1 MTRLLPL
8 FAILALLLASV
19 LVAGP
24 PAWAQNPVQVTVS
37 FAKFDY
43 SVAEGESQQITIRL
57 SADPRRTVVIPITVA
72 GFDGATSADY
82 SVPVSVTFDS
92 GETSRSITFTAIDDS
107 VNDNDE
113 FVELEFGPNL
123 PAGVTAG
130 VRSYTEV
137 SIEDNDIPEA
147 LTITFASA
155 RDHVEEG
162 RTVSVGVRLSES
174 PDREVVIPINATNQ
188 GGASSADYV
197 VPMSVTFDPDDKYTS
212 ITFEAAEDTIDDDGE
227 SVLLSFGVPLPEGVS
242 LGSEEFRTTTIF
254 IIDGGLIS
262 LGLAQV
268 GVGVTA
274 HIHDETRH
282 TFEDEDGNP
291 LLDEDG
297 DVVTRGGSVINE
309 MWQWQ
314 RSAAEQGVYSDIPA
328 AEGGTSNPYIPSA
341 GDLGMWLKAKATF
354 DLTYHYDPDYDPDDP
369 DDPDPGNNVMVTV
382 TGRTGEAI
390 TQQPVLARA
399 VVSNAGFVHREDAGF
414 SVALNRPDVDSNRAA
429 QAFTTGPD
437 PRGYLL
443 LGVRLAL
450 YEHDG
455 KPRGT
460 WAVHADDD
468 GKPAAA
474 PLSEQIPLPSI
485 DSRDDTFE
493 ELTIPGGLRLLPGA
507 KYWIVISQ
515 TTPSQ
520 EGPLYFAQW
529 NPNGGFVSEL
539 WDSDQYAVDPEQSTE
554 PTFTFILPERTD
566 PRTSEIIPGKTIH
579 YVATFPADAGSED
592 GWSLDMVALAWHWDN
607 PDSVHDDNPVL
618 ALLPWHLLGQA
629 LGFHNATVL
638 RMSIEV
644 APDVT
649 VQFGEPDY
657 DAAEGETVSVELE
670 LSADPR
676 RIVTVPITATGMEGA
691 TAADYSSPASVTF
704 HPGETSKTLS
714 FRATQDTVDDDDE
727 RVKLALG
734 AMPDTW
740 ITAGARTESAV
751 GIIDDDD
758 PFVTVTYGQSSYDV
772 AEGGTQEV
780 TVSLSADPERTVIIP
795 IETTEQG
802 GGSPADY
809 SGVPPSLTFNSGET
823 SASFTVTVTDD
834 DLDDDDERVLLEF
847 GTMPD
852 ERVSAGVHAEASLT
866 IDDDDDP
873 HVTVQY
879 GQDTQGVGEGETV
892 HVTVTLS
899 ADPER
904 TVTIPVTAAGQ
915 GGAGASDYD
924 VPSSLT
930 FNAGQVVK
938 TLAFTATTDD
948 VDDDDE
954 SVKLGF
960 GSSLPARVTAGARTH
975 TTLDI
980 GDDDDPV
987 VTVMFSQSDFTVAE
1001 GGTQQLSVSV
1011 SADPERT
1018 IIIPITVTAQGT
1030 VSDADYS
1037 GVPTSVTFNSG
1048 ETSRSISFSAT
1059 QDQIDDDGEGIR
1071 LGFGTMPDPRVSAGA
1086 RNELRASIA
1095 DDDTA
1100 DVVLSP
1106 PSLTVEEEHGA
1117 GYTVVLATQPTEA
1130 VTVTISGQAG
1140 TDLNLESGRLSNG
1153 ALTFTP
1159 VNWDNPQMV
1168 TVEAAHD
1175 DDGVSDHVTLTHAAA
1190 GGEYDNLEVELPV
1203 TVNDND
1209 PLGIVITPSELMV
1222 DESSSADYSVRLA
1235 TEPTEDLTV
1244 TITGQAGTDLTLS
1257 NETLTFT
1264 DQDWNMTQ
1272 TVTVSAA
1279 HDEDWEDDSVVLTHT
1294 GGQAEYEGLSED
1306 LPVTVDDNTGD
1317 IRLVD
1322 GARTTAD
1329 GDPCEGRLEIYYDG
1343 EWGTICDDFWSV
1355 EDANVACRQLGFAGG
1370 TVLDW
1375 GFFRNPIFP
1384 MGDDDQ
1390 KIWLD
1395 DLRCD
1400 GGESNLL
1407 ECDSNHSEVGRHNC
1421 RHKEDV
1427 LLRCLKNNGPYIV
1440 DMEFSD
1446 PPGGDDSYDAGE
1458 TVDVTLVWSEE
1469 VTVTSTPNRHPV
1481 VWLFYGEEDGG
1492 HVQAHY
1498 ASGTGTTR
1506 TVFTHTMHRSDSKV
1520 GVSSDSL
1527 TLNIPGNIVAPGN
1540 IVSVATGAPAILG
1553 HRRYQSDEAGGGTGG
1568 QAEATTI
1575 LGVPAFNDAGDDG
1588 VFGAGETVEV
1598 TFIFSRHVQVDTTGG
1613 TPSVEVLLS
1622 GIDARQAP
1630 YLRGSGAGRLVF
1642 GYTLTATDGEHGSLL
1657 VDPNTLALNGG
1668 AIRDAANNLNADIQH
1683 QGGASIFVPVVE
1695 EDTAS
1700 PQLTSAMVDGS
1711 SLTLTYDEDLDNSE
1725 FLSSGLFSVNVN
1737 GAARSVMGV
1746 AVGQSD
1752 VALLLSPAVV
1762 AGDTVTVDYTVP
1774 TGESEGKVKD
1784 QSGNAAASFS
1794 GQVVTND
1801 TEEADPPPPQ
1811 QNSPAT
1817 GSPTITGTAQV
1828 GETLSANTSDISDD
1842 DGADDADFEY
1852 QWLANDGNGDA
1863 EISGATGR
1871 TYTLVDADEGKS
1883 IKVRVSFTDDG
1894 GNAESLTSAATA
1906 VVAERPNTAAT
1917 GSPAITGTAQV
1928 GETLSADT
1936 SGISDDDG
1944 ADHADFEYQW
1954 LANDGNEDVEISG
1967 ATGRTYT
1974 PVDADEGKT
1983 IKVRVSFTDDDG
1995 NAETLT
2001 SAATAV
2007 VAAAPEQE
2015 EETPSLT
2022 ASAHD
2027 LPASH
2032 DGSAT
2037 FTFELRFSEHIPLS
2051 YVTLRDHAF
2060 TVTGGEVTKARRLE
2074 PGNSAGKN
2082 VRWEISVTP
2091 ESNDAVTIVL
2101 PPTTD
2106 CEAEGALCTGDGR
2119 MLSNRLEITVPGPDG

>member
-1 MTRLLPL
+1 MPL
-8 FAILALLLASV
+8 QMSV
-19 LVAGP
+19 L
-24 PAWAQNPVQVTVS
+24 
-37 FAKFDY
+37 
-43 SVAEGESQQITIRL
+43 
-57 SADPRRTVVIPITVA
+57 
-72 GFDGATSADY
+72 
-82 SVPVSVTFDS
+82 
-92 GETSRSITFTAIDDS
+92 
-107 VNDNDE
+107 
-113 FVELEFGPNL
+113 
-123 PAGVTAG
+123 
-130 VRSYTEV
+130 
-137 SIEDNDIPEA
+137 
-147 LTITFASA
+147 
-155 RDHVEEG
+155 
-162 RTVSVGVRLSES
+162 
-174 PDREVVIPINATNQ
+174 
-188 GGASSADYV
+188 
-197 VPMSVTFDPDDKYTS
+197 
-212 ITFEAAEDTIDDDGE
+212 
-227 SVLLSFGVPLPEGVS
+227 
-242 LGSEEFRTTTIF
+242 
-254 IIDGGLIS
+254 
-262 LGLAQV
+262 
-268 GVGVTA
+268 
-274 HIHDETRH
+274 
-282 TFEDEDGNP
+282 
-291 LLDEDG
+291 
-297 DVVTRGGSVINE
+297 
-309 MWQWQ
+309 
-314 RSAAEQGVYSDIPA
+314 
-328 AEGGTSNPYIPSA
+328 
-341 GDLGMWLKAKATF
+341 
-354 DLTYHYDPDYDPDDP
+354 
-369 DDPDPGNNVMVTV
+369 
-382 TGRTGEAI
+382 
-390 TQQPVLARA
+390 
-399 VVSNAGFVHREDAGF
+399 
-414 SVALNRPDVDSNRAA
+414 
-429 QAFTTGPD
+429 
-437 PRGYLL
+437 
-443 LGVRLAL
+443 
-450 YEHDG
+450 
-455 KPRGT
+455 
-460 WAVHADDD
+460 
-468 GKPAAA
+468 
-474 PLSEQIPLPSI
+474 
-485 DSRDDTFE
+485 
-493 ELTIPGGLRLLPGA
+493 
-507 KYWIVISQ
+507 
-515 TTPSQ
+515 
-520 EGPLYFAQW
+520 
-529 NPNGGFVSEL
+529 
-539 WDSDQYAVDPEQSTE
+539 
-554 PTFTFILPERTD
+554 
-566 PRTSEIIPGKTIH
+566 
-579 YVATFPADAGSED
+579 
-592 GWSLDMVALAWHWDN
+592 
-607 PDSVHDDNPVL
+607 
-618 ALLPWHLLGQA
+618 
-629 LGFHNATVL
+629 
-638 RMSIEV
+638 V

-649 VQFGEPDY
+649 VQFGAPDY

-691 TAADYSSPASVTF
+691 TAADYSTPASVTF

-727 RVKLALG
+727 SVKLALG
-734 AMPDTW
+734 TMPDTW
-740 ITAGARTESAV
+740 ITAGARTESTV
-751 GIIDDDD
+751 GITDDDD

-834 DLDDDDERVLLEF
+834 DVDDDDERVLLEF

-852 ERVSAGVHAEASLT
+852 ERVSAGVNAEASLT

-892 HVTVTLS
+892 NVTVTLS

-915 GGAGASDYD
+915 GGAGVSDYD

-980 GDDDDPV
+980 GDDDDPT
-987 VTVMFSQSDFTVAE
+987 VTVTFAQGDFTVAE
-1001 GGTQQLSVSV
+1001 GGTQQLSVTV

-1018 IIIPITVTAQGT
+1018 IIIPITITLQGT

-1106 PSLTVEEEHGA
+1106 PSLTVEEEHSA
-1117 GYTVVLATQPTEA
+1117 GYTVVLATQPTES

-1159 VNWDNPQMV
+1159 VNWDSPQMV

-1244 TITGQAGTDLTLS
+1244 TITGQAGTDLSL
-1257 NETLTFT
+1257 NVETLTFT

-1395 DLRCD
+1395 DLICD

-1421 RHKEDV
+1421 RHNEDV

-1446 PPGGDDSYDAGE
+1446 PPGGDGSYDAGE
-1458 TVDVTLVWSEE
+1458 TVEVTLVWSEE
-1469 VTVTSTPNRHPV
+1469 VTVTSTPNRYPV

-1527 TLNIPGNIVAPGN
+1527 TLNIPGNTVAPGN

-1553 HRRYQSDEAGGGTGG
+1553 HRRYESDEAGGGTGG

-1575 LGVPAFNDAGDDG
+1575 LGVPAFNGAGDDG

-1598 TFIFSRHVQVDTTGG
+1598 TFIFSQPVQVDTTGG

-1622 GIDARQAP
+1622 GTDARQAT
-1630 YLRGSGAGRLVF
+1630 YLRGSGSGRLVF
-1642 GYTLTATDGEHGSLL
+1642 GYTLANGDGEHGSLL
-1657 VDPNTLALNGG
+1657 VEPNTLALNGG
-1668 AIRDAANNLNADIQH
+1668 AIRDAANNLNADIRH
-1683 QGGASIFVPVVE
+1683 QGGASIFAPVVE

-1700 PQLTSAMVDGS
+1700 PQLESAMVDGS
-1711 SLTLTYDEDLDNSE
+1711 SLTLTYDEELDNSE

-1752 VALLLSPAVV
+1752 VVLLLSPAVV

-1784 QSGNAAASFS
+1784 QSGNAAESFS

-1817 GSPTITGTAQV
+1817 GA
-1828 GETLSANTSDISDD
+1828 
-1842 DGADDADFEY
+1842 
-1852 QWLANDGNGDA
+1852 
-1863 EISGATGR
+1863 
-1871 TYTLVDADEGKS
+1871 
-1883 IKVRVSFTDDG
+1883 
-1894 GNAESLTSAATA
+1894 
-1906 VVAERPNTAAT
+1906 
-1917 GSPAITGTAQV
+1917 PAITGTAQV

-1944 ADHADFEYQW
+1944 DDDADFEYQW
-1954 LANDGNEDVEISG
+1954 LANDGNGDADITPR
-1967 ATGRTYT
+1967 AGRTRWWT
-1974 PVDADEGKT
+1974 PTRA
-1983 IKVRVSFTDDDG
+1983 RPSR
-1995 NAETLT
+1995 
-2001 SAATAV
+2001 SAC
-2007 VAAAPEQE
+2007 
-2015 EETPSLT
+2015 PS
-2022 ASAHD
+2022 
-2027 LPASH
+2027 
-2032 DGSAT
+2032 
-2037 FTFELRFSEHIPLS
+2037 
-2051 YVTLRDHAF
+2051 
-2060 TVTGGEVTKARRLE
+2060 
-2074 PGNSAGKN
+2074 
-2082 VRWEISVTP
+2082 
-2091 ESNDAVTIVL
+2091 
-2101 PPTTD
+2101 PTTT
-2106 CEAEGALCTGDGR
+2106 ATR
-2119 MLSNRLEITVPGPDG
+2119 SR

>member
-1 MTRLLPL
+1 MTRLLPFL
-8 FAILALLLASV
+8 AILALLLASV

-24 PAWAQNPVQVTVS
+24 PAWAQSPVQVTVS

-57 SADPRRTVVIPITVA
+57 SADPRRTVVIPMTVY
-72 GFDGATSADY
+72 GYDGATSEDY
-82 SVPVSVTFDS
+82 SVPASVTFDS

-113 FVELEFGPNL
+113 GVGLEFGPNL

-130 VRSYTEV
+130 YRSYTDV
-137 SIEDNDIPEA
+137 YIEDNDIPE
-147 LTITFASA
+147 T
-155 RDHVEEG
+155 V
-162 RTVSVGVRLSES
+162 TVSMLGVTEHLPEGKTVRVRVYLSDY
-174 PDREVVIPINATNQ
+174 PDREVVIPITATNQ

-197 VPMSVTFDPDDKYTS
+197 VPMSVTFDPDDKYKS

-227 SVLLSFGVPLPEGVS
+227 SVLLGIGAPLPAGVS
-242 LGSEEFRTTTIF
+242 LHPRNDLTRTIVIT
-254 IIDGGLIS
+254 DGGIVS
-262 LGLAQV
+262 VGLAQV
-268 GVGVTA
+268 GVGVTG

-282 TFEDEDGNP
+282 PLEDENGNP
-291 LLDEDG
+291 VLNESGYAISLS
-297 DVVTRGGSVINE
+297 GSIVNAV
-309 MWQWQ
+309 WQWQ
-314 RSAAEQGVYSDIPA
+314 RSATEHGAYRDIPA
-328 AEGGTSNPYIPSA
+328 AEGGSSNPYIPSA
-341 GDLGMWLKAKATF
+341 GDLGMWLKAKVTY
-354 DLTYHYDPDYDPDDP
+354 DLFYDPDDRDDDAE
-369 DDPDPGNNVMVTV
+369 DDPDNDITI
-382 TGRTGEAI
+382 TGRTAQAI
-390 TQQPVLARA
+390 TQQPVLSKP
-399 VVSNAGFVHREDAGF
+399 VVSNAGFAHKDDEGF
-414 SVALNRPDVDSNRAA
+414 RYGLANSTDLDSNKVA

-437 PRGYLL
+437 PLGYLL

-450 YEHDG
+450 YESG
-455 KPRGT
+455 GGASGT
-460 WAVHADDD
+460 WTVYADDG

-474 PLSEQIPLPSI
+474 PLAAALPLPGI
-485 DSRDDTFE
+485 DNGSDTFE
-493 ELTIPGGLRLLPGA
+493 ELVNTGGLRLEPA
-507 KYWIVISQ
+507 TKYWIVISQ
-515 TTPSQ
+515 TSSVE
-520 EGPLYFAQW
+520 EGTVAFAAWGRW
-529 NPNGGFVSEL
+529 NGVFREL
-539 WDSDQYAVDPEQSTE
+539 NRAGQLEIDPEQSTE
-554 PTFTFILPERTD
+554 GSFALPSREN
-566 PRTSEIIPGKTIH
+566 PGETLHFVKSS
-579 YVATFPADAGSED
+579 PADAGSDD
-592 GWSLDMVALAWHWDN
+592 GWSLDMVALAWYWDD
-607 PDSVHDDNPVL
+607 PDTARDDDPL
-618 ALLPWHLLGQA
+618 IPALLPWSLLAHDAYGLLA
-629 LGFHNATVL
+629 IMVL
-638 RMSIEV
+638 QMSVLV

-649 VQFGEPDY
+649 VQFSAPDY
-657 DAAEGETVSVELE
+657 AAAEGEAVSVELE

-676 RIVTVPITATGMEGA
+676 RSITIPITTTGEEGA
-691 TAADYSSPASVTF
+691 SSADYSAPSSVTF
-704 HPGETSKTLS
+704 HAGETSKTLS
-714 FRATQDTVDDDDE
+714 FRATQDTLDDDDE

-734 AMPDTW
+734 TMPDVW
-740 ITAGARTESAV
+740 VTAGARTESTVA
-751 GIIDDDD
+751 IEDDDD

-780 TVSLSADPERTVIIP
+780 TVSLNADPERTVIIP
-795 IETTEQG
+795 IATTEQG

-948 VDDDDE
+948 VDDDEE

-987 VTVMFSQSDFTVAE
+987 VTVVFSQSDFTVAE

-1018 IIIPITVTAQGT
+1018 IIIPIRVTAQGT

-1037 GVPTSVTFNSG
+1037 GVPPSVTFNSG

-1106 PSLTVEEEHGA
+1106 PSLTVEEEHSA
-1117 GYTVVLATQPTEA
+1117 GYTVVLATQPTES

-1159 VNWDNPQMV
+1159 VNWDSPQMV

-1203 TVNDND
+1203 TVDDND

-1244 TITGQAGTDLTLS
+1244 TITGQAGTDLILS
-1257 NETLTFT
+1257 VETLTFT

-1279 HDEDWEDDSVVLTHT
+1279 HDEDWEDDSVVLIHT

-1306 LPVTVDDNTGD
+1306 LTVTVDDNTGD

-1355 EDANVACRQLGFAGG
+1355 EDANVACRQLRFAGG

-1395 DLRCD
+1395 DLICD

-1446 PPGGDDSYDAGE
+1446 PPGGDGSYDAGE
-1458 TVDVTLVWSEE
+1458 TVEVTLVWSEE
-1469 VTVTSTPNRHPV
+1469 VTVTSTPNRYPV

-1527 TLNIPGNIVAPGN
+1527 TLNIPGNTVAPGN

-1553 HRRYQSDEAGGGTGG
+1553 HRRYQSDEAGGGPGG

-1575 LGVPAFNDAGDDG
+1575 LGVPAFNGAGDDG

-1598 TFIFSRHVQVDTTGG
+1598 TFIFSQPVQVDTTGG

-1622 GIDARQAP
+1622 GTDARQAT
-1630 YLRGSGAGRLVF
+1630 YLRGSGSGRLVF
-1642 GYTLTATDGEHGSLL
+1642 GYTLANGDGEHGSLL
-1657 VDPNTLALNGG
+1657 VEPNTLALNGG

-1683 QGGASIFVPVVE
+1683 QGGTSIFAPVVE
-1695 EDTAS
+1695 EDTAA
-1700 PQLTSAMVDGS
+1700 PQLESAMVDGS
-1711 SLTLTYDEDLDNSE
+1711 SLTLTYDEELDNSE

-1752 VALLLSPAVV
+1752 VVLLLSPAVV

-1784 QSGNAAASFS
+1784 QSGNAAESFS

-1828 GETLSANTSDISDD
+1828 GETLSANTSGISDD

-1863 EISGATGR
+1863 DISGATGR
-1871 TYTLVDADEGKS
+1871 TYTLVDADEGKT

-1894 GNAESLTSAATA
+1894 
-1906 VVAERPNTAAT
+1906 
-1917 GSPAITGTAQV
+1917 
-1928 GETLSADT
+1928 
-1936 SGISDDDG
+1936 
-1944 ADHADFEYQW
+1944 
-1954 LANDGNEDVEISG
+1954 
-1967 ATGRTYT
+1967 
-1974 PVDADEGKT
+1974 
-1983 IKVRVSFTDDDG
+1983 G

-2037 FTFELRFSEHIPLS
+2037 FTFELRFSEQIPLS

-2060 TVTGGEVTKARRLE
+2060 TVTGGEVNKARRLE

-2119 MLSNRLEITVPGPDG
+2119 MLSNRLEITVPGPNGWTSQS

>member
-1 MTRLLPL
+1 M
-8 FAILALLLASV
+8 
-19 LVAGP
+19 
-24 PAWAQNPVQVTVS
+24 
-37 FAKFDY
+37 
-43 SVAEGESQQITIRL
+43 
-57 SADPRRTVVIPITVA
+57 
-72 GFDGATSADY
+72 
-82 SVPVSVTFDS
+82 
-92 GETSRSITFTAIDDS
+92 
-107 VNDNDE
+107 
-113 FVELEFGPNL
+113 
-123 PAGVTAG
+123 
-130 VRSYTEV
+130 
-137 SIEDNDIPEA
+137 
-147 LTITFASA
+147 
-155 RDHVEEG
+155 
-162 RTVSVGVRLSES
+162 
-174 PDREVVIPINATNQ
+174 
-188 GGASSADYV
+188 
-197 VPMSVTFDPDDKYTS
+197 
-212 ITFEAAEDTIDDDGE
+212 
-227 SVLLSFGVPLPEGVS
+227 
-242 LGSEEFRTTTIF
+242 
-254 IIDGGLIS
+254 
-262 LGLAQV
+262 
-268 GVGVTA
+268 
-274 HIHDETRH
+274 
-282 TFEDEDGNP
+282 
-291 LLDEDG
+291 
-297 DVVTRGGSVINE
+297 
-309 MWQWQ
+309 
-314 RSAAEQGVYSDIPA
+314 
-328 AEGGTSNPYIPSA
+328 
-341 GDLGMWLKAKATF
+341 
-354 DLTYHYDPDYDPDDP
+354 
-369 DDPDPGNNVMVTV
+369 
-382 TGRTGEAI
+382 
-390 TQQPVLARA
+390 
-399 VVSNAGFVHREDAGF
+399 VSNAGFVHKEDAGLH
-414 SVALNRPDVDSNRAA
+414 VALNRPDVDSNRTA

-443 LGVRLAL
+443 VGVRLAL
-450 YEHDG
+450 SERRG
-455 KPRGT
+455 PASGT
-460 WAVHADDD
+460 WAVHEDDA

-474 PLSEQIPLPSI
+474 PLSEPIPLPSL
-485 DSRDDTFE
+485 DSQDDTFE

-520 EGPLYFAQW
+520 EGPLYFTIWQR
-529 NPNGGFVSEL
+529 NGGFLSEL
-539 WDSDQYAVDPEQSTE
+539 WDSDQYVVDPEQSTE

-566 PRTSEIIPGKTIH
+566 PRTSEIIPEETIH

-592 GWSLDMVALAWHWDN
+592 GWSLDMVALAWHSDE
-607 PDSVHDDNPVL
+607 PDTARDDNPVT
-618 ALLPWHLLGQA
+618 ALLPWALLAQA
-629 LGFHNATVL
+629 IGFHYATVL
-638 RMSIEV
+638 RMSVEV

-676 RIVTVPITATGMEGA
+676 RSITIPITTTGEEGA
-691 TAADYSSPASVTF
+691 SSADYSAPSSVTF
-704 HPGETSKTLS
+704 HAGETSKTLS
-714 FRATQDTVDDDDE
+714 FRATQDLLDDDDE

-734 AMPDTW
+734 TMPDTW
-740 ITAGARTESAV
+740 ITAGARTESTV
-751 GIIDDDD
+751 GITDDDD

-780 TVSLSADPERTVIIP
+780 TVSLSADPERTLIIP

-892 HVTVTLS
+892 HVTVSLS

-924 VPSSLT
+924 VPTSLT

-987 VTVMFSQSDFTVAE
+987 VTVTFAQGDFTVAE
-1001 GGTQQLSVSV
+1001 GGTQQLSVTV

-1018 IIIPITVTAQGT
+1018 IIIPITITLQGT

-1106 PSLTVEEEHGA
+1106 PSLTVEEEHSA
-1117 GYTVVLATQPTEA
+1117 GYTVVLATQPTES

-1244 TITGQAGTDLTLS
+1244 TITGQAGTDLILS
-1257 NETLTFT
+1257 VETLTFT

-1279 HDEDWEDDSVVLTHT
+1279 HDEDWEDDSVVLIHT
-1294 GGQAEYEGLSED
+1294 GGQAEYEGLAED
-1306 LPVTVDDNTGD
+1306 LTVTVDDNTGD

-1322 GARTTAD
+1322 GTRTTAD

-1395 DLRCD
+1395 DLICD

-1421 RHKEDV
+1421 RHNEDV

-1446 PPGGDDSYDAGE
+1446 PPGGDGSYDAGE
-1458 TVDVTLVWSEE
+1458 TVEVTLVWSEE
-1469 VTVTSTPNRHPV
+1469 VTVTSTPNRYPV

-1527 TLNIPGNIVAPGN
+1527 TLNIPGNTVAPGN

-1553 HRRYQSDEAGGGTGG
+1553 HRRYESDEAGGGTGG

-1598 TFIFSRHVQVDTTGG
+1598 TFIFSRPVQVDTTGG
-1613 TPSVEVLLS
+1613 TPSVKVLLS
-1622 GIDARQAP
+1622 GTDARQAT
-1630 YLRGSGAGRLVF
+1630 YLRGSGSGRLVF
-1642 GYTLTATDGEHGSLL
+1642 GYTLANGDGEHGSLL

-1700 PQLTSAMVDGS
+1700 PQLESAMVDGS
-1711 SLTLTYDEDLDNSE
+1711 SLTLTYDEELDNSE

-1752 VALLLSPAVV
+1752 VVLLLSPAVV
-1762 AGDTVTVDYTVP
+1762 AGDTVTVDYIVP

-1784 QSGNAAASFS
+1784 QSGNAAESFS

-1817 GSPTITGTAQV
+1817 GAPTITGTAQV
-1828 GETLSANTSDISDD
+1828 GETLSADTSGISDD

-1863 EISGATGR
+1863 DISGATGR
-1871 TYTLVDADEGKS
+1871 TYTLVDADEGKT

-1906 VVAERPNTAAT
+1906 VVTERPNTAAT
-1917 GSPAITGTAQV
+1917 GSPTITGTAQV

-1944 ADHADFEYQW
+1944 ADDADFEYQW

-1995 NAETLT
+1995 NAESLT
-2001 SAATAV
+2001 SAATAA

-2037 FTFELRFSEHIPLS
+2037 FTFELRFSEQIPLS

-2106 CEAEGALCTGDGR
+2106 CEAEGAICTGDGR
-2119 MLSNRLEITVPGPDG
+2119 MLTNRLEITVPGPGG

>member
-37 FAKFDY
+37 FTKFVY
-43 SVAEGESQQITIRL
+43 EVAEGESQQITIRL

-82 SVPVSVTFDS
+82 SVPVVVTFDS

-113 FVELEFGPNL
+113 GVALEFGPNL

-130 VRSYTEV
+130 VRSYTDV
-137 SIEDNDIPEA
+137 YIEDNDMPET
-147 LTITFASA
+147 LTVGFNLN
-155 RDHVEEG
+155 RDHVQEG
-162 RTVSVGVRLSES
+162 RTVSVAVRLSES

-197 VPMSVTFDPDDKYTS
+197 VPMSVTFDPDDKYKS

-227 SVLLSFGVPLPEGVS
+227 SVLLGFGVPLPAGVS
-242 LGSEEFRTTTIF
+242 LHPRNRLTTTIV
-254 IIDGGLIS
+254 INDGGIVS
-262 LGLAQV
+262 VGLAQV

-282 TFEDEDGNP
+282 PFVDENGNP
-291 LLDEDG
+291 LLNEKG
-297 DVVTRGGSVINE
+297 RVVTPSGSVSNE
-309 MWQWQ
+309 VWQWQ
-314 RSAAEQGVYSDIPA
+314 RSAAEHGVYSDIPA

-354 DLTYHYDPDYDPDDP
+354 DLTYSTVHS
-369 DDPDPGNNVMVTV
+369 PGNDITV
-382 TGRTGEAI
+382 TGRTAQGT
-390 TQQPVLARA
+390 TQHPVLSTAA
-399 VVSNAGFVHREDAGF
+399 VSNAGFAHKEDEGF
-414 SVALNRPDVDSNRAA
+414 SFGLGARPDLDSRKVA

-443 LGVRLAL
+443 LGVRVAL
-450 YEHDG
+450 YQSGESWS
-455 KPRGT
+455 GT
-460 WAVHADDD
+460 WTVYADDG

-474 PLSEQIPLPSI
+474 PLSAALPLPSI
-485 DSRDDTFE
+485 DNGSDTFE
-493 ELTIPGGLRLLPGA
+493 ELMNTGGLRLEPA
-507 KYWIVISQ
+507 TKYWIVISQ
-515 TTPSQ
+515 TSSPE
-520 EGPLYFAQW
+520 EGAFTFAAW
-529 NPNGGFVSEL
+529 ARTGGFFREL
-539 WDSDQYAVDPEQSTE
+539 YEAGQLQVDPEEWTGETFSVTYPEGTE
-554 PTFTFILPERTD
+554 
-566 PRTSEIIPGKTIH
+566 H
-579 YVATFPADAGSED
+579 YVATSPADEGSEN
-592 GWSLDMVALAWHWDN
+592 GWSLDISALSWFWDA
-607 PDSVHDDNPVL
+607 PDISTDDTPRKPE
-618 ALLPWHLLGQA
+618 LLPWNTLAGA
-629 LGFHNATVL
+629 IGFPEPMVMQMSVL
-638 RMSIEV
+638 V

-704 HPGETSKTLS
+704 HPGETSKTLT
-714 FRATQDTVDDDDE
+714 FDATQDTVDDDDE
-727 RVKLALG
+727 SVKLALG
-734 AMPDTW
+734 TMPDTW
-740 ITAGARTESAV
+740 ITAGARTESTV
-751 GIIDDDD
+751 GITDDDD

-780 TVSLSADPERTVIIP
+780 TVSLSADPERTLIIP

-834 DLDDDDERVLLEF
+834 DVDDDDERVLLEF

-852 ERVSAGVHAEASLT
+852 ERVSAGVNAEASLT

-892 HVTVTLS
+892 NVTVTLS

-924 VPSSLT
+924 VPSTLT

-987 VTVMFSQSDFTVAE
+987 VTVTFAQGDFTVAE
-1001 GGTQQLSVSV
+1001 GGTQQLSVTV

-1018 IIIPITVTAQGT
+1018 IIIPITITLQGT

-1100 DVVLSP
+1100 DIVLSP
-1106 PSLTVEEEHGA
+1106 PSLTVEEEHSA
-1117 GYTVVLATQPTEA
+1117 DYTVVLATQPTEA

-1203 TVNDND
+1203 AVNDND

-1446 PPGGDDSYDAGE
+1446 PPGEDDSYDAGE
-1458 TVDVTLVWSEE
+1458 TVEVTLVWSEE

-1520 GVSSDSL
+1520 GVSHDSL
-1527 TLNIPGNIVAPGN
+1527 TLNIPGVTVAPGN
-1540 IVSVATGAPAILG
+1540 IVSVTTGAPAILG

-1575 LGVPAFNDAGDDG
+1575 LGVPAFNGAGDDG

-1598 TFIFSRHVQVDTTGG
+1598 TFIFSRPVQVDTTGG
-1613 TPSVEVLLS
+1613 TPSVKVLLS
-1622 GIDARQAP
+1622 GTDAEAGYL
-1630 YLRGSGAGRLVF
+1630 YLRGSGDRPAGLRLHPRQR
-1642 GYTLTATDGEHGSLL
+1642 GRRAHGSLL
-1657 VDPNTLALNGG
+1657 VEPNTLDAERRSHPRRGQQPECGHPAPGRCVDIRPRRRGRHGVPPARVGDGG
-1668 AIRDAANNLNADIQH
+1668 RVQ
-1683 QGGASIFVPVVE
+1683 P
-1695 EDTAS
+1695 
-1700 PQLTSAMVDGS
+1700 
-1711 SLTLTYDEDLDNSE
+1711 
-1725 FLSSGLFSVNVN
+1725 
-1737 GAARSVMGV
+1737 
-1746 AVGQSD
+1746 
-1752 VALLLSPAVV
+1752 
-1762 AGDTVTVDYTVP
+1762 
-1774 TGESEGKVKD
+1774 
-1784 QSGNAAASFS
+1784 
-1794 GQVVTND
+1794 
-1801 TEEADPPPPQ
+1801 
-1811 QNSPAT
+1811 
-1817 GSPTITGTAQV
+1817 
-1828 GETLSANTSDISDD
+1828 
-1842 DGADDADFEY
+1842 DAD
-1852 QWLANDGNGDA
+1852 LRR
-1863 EISGATGR
+1863 GAG
-1871 TYTLVDADEGKS
+1871 
-1883 IKVRVSFTDDG
+1883 
-1894 GNAESLTSAATA
+1894 
-1906 VVAERPNTAAT
+1906 
-1917 GSPAITGTAQV
+1917 Q
-1928 GETLSADT
+1928 
-1936 SGISDDDG
+1936 
-1944 ADHADFEYQW
+1944 
-1954 LANDGNEDVEISG
+1954 
-1967 ATGRTYT
+1967 
-1974 PVDADEGKT
+1974 
-1983 IKVRVSFTDDDG
+1983 
-1995 NAETLT
+1995 
-2001 SAATAV
+2001 
-2007 VAAAPEQE
+2007 
-2015 EETPSLT
+2015 
-2022 ASAHD
+2022 
-2027 LPASH
+2027 
-2032 DGSAT
+2032 
-2037 FTFELRFSEHIPLS
+2037 
-2051 YVTLRDHAF
+2051 
-2060 TVTGGEVTKARRLE
+2060 
-2074 PGNSAGKN
+2074 
-2082 VRWEISVTP
+2082 
-2091 ESNDAVTIVL
+2091 
-2101 PPTTD
+2101 
-2106 CEAEGALCTGDGR
+2106 
-2119 MLSNRLEITVPGPDG
+2119 

>member
-1 MTRLLPL
+1 M
-8 FAILALLLASV
+8 
-19 LVAGP
+19 
-24 PAWAQNPVQVTVS
+24 
-37 FAKFDY
+37 
-43 SVAEGESQQITIRL
+43 
-57 SADPRRTVVIPITVA
+57 
-72 GFDGATSADY
+72 
-82 SVPVSVTFDS
+82 
-92 GETSRSITFTAIDDS
+92 
-107 VNDNDE
+107 
-113 FVELEFGPNL
+113 
-123 PAGVTAG
+123 
-130 VRSYTEV
+130 
-137 SIEDNDIPEA
+137 
-147 LTITFASA
+147 
-155 RDHVEEG
+155 
-162 RTVSVGVRLSES
+162 
-174 PDREVVIPINATNQ
+174 
-188 GGASSADYV
+188 
-197 VPMSVTFDPDDKYTS
+197 
-212 ITFEAAEDTIDDDGE
+212 
-227 SVLLSFGVPLPEGVS
+227 
-242 LGSEEFRTTTIF
+242 
-254 IIDGGLIS
+254 
-262 LGLAQV
+262 
-268 GVGVTA
+268 
-274 HIHDETRH
+274 
-282 TFEDEDGNP
+282 
-291 LLDEDG
+291 
-297 DVVTRGGSVINE
+297 
-309 MWQWQ
+309 
-314 RSAAEQGVYSDIPA
+314 
-328 AEGGTSNPYIPSA
+328 
-341 GDLGMWLKAKATF
+341 
-354 DLTYHYDPDYDPDDP
+354 
-369 DDPDPGNNVMVTV
+369 
-382 TGRTGEAI
+382 
-390 TQQPVLARA
+390 
-399 VVSNAGFVHREDAGF
+399 
-414 SVALNRPDVDSNRAA
+414 
-429 QAFTTGPD
+429 
-437 PRGYLL
+437 
-443 LGVRLAL
+443 
-450 YEHDG
+450 
-455 KPRGT
+455 
-460 WAVHADDD
+460 
-468 GKPAAA
+468 
-474 PLSEQIPLPSI
+474 
-485 DSRDDTFE
+485 
-493 ELTIPGGLRLLPGA
+493 
-507 KYWIVISQ
+507 
-515 TTPSQ
+515 
-520 EGPLYFAQW
+520 
-529 NPNGGFVSEL
+529 
-539 WDSDQYAVDPEQSTE
+539 
-554 PTFTFILPERTD
+554 
-566 PRTSEIIPGKTIH
+566 
-579 YVATFPADAGSED
+579 
-592 GWSLDMVALAWHWDN
+592 
-607 PDSVHDDNPVL
+607 
-618 ALLPWHLLGQA
+618 
-629 LGFHNATVL
+629 
-638 RMSIEV
+638 
-644 APDVT
+644 
-649 VQFGEPDY
+649 
-657 DAAEGETVSVELE
+657 
-670 LSADPR
+670 
-676 RIVTVPITATGMEGA
+676 
-691 TAADYSSPASVTF
+691 
-704 HPGETSKTLS
+704 
-714 FRATQDTVDDDDE
+714 
-727 RVKLALG
+727 
-734 AMPDTW
+734 
-740 ITAGARTESAV
+740 
-751 GIIDDDD
+751 
-758 PFVTVTYGQSSYDV
+758 
-772 AEGGTQEV
+772 
-780 TVSLSADPERTVIIP
+780 
-795 IETTEQG
+795 
-802 GGSPADY
+802 
-809 SGVPPSLTFNSGET
+809 
-823 SASFTVTVTDD
+823 
-834 DLDDDDERVLLEF
+834 
-847 GTMPD
+847 
-852 ERVSAGVHAEASLT
+852 
-866 IDDDDDP
+866 
-873 HVTVQY
+873 
-879 GQDTQGVGEGETV
+879 
-892 HVTVTLS
+892 
-899 ADPER
+899 
-904 TVTIPVTAAGQ
+904 
-915 GGAGASDYD
+915 
-924 VPSSLT
+924 
-930 FNAGQVVK
+930 
-938 TLAFTATTDD
+938 
-948 VDDDDE
+948 
-954 SVKLGF
+954 
-960 GSSLPARVTAGARTH
+960 
-975 TTLDI
+975 
-980 GDDDDPV
+980 
-987 VTVMFSQSDFTVAE
+987 AE
-1001 GGTQQLSVSV
+1001 GGTQQLSVTV

-1018 IIIPITVTAQGT
+1018 IIIPITITLQGT

-1106 PSLTVEEEHGA
+1106 PSLTVEEEHSA

-1257 NETLTFT
+1257 VETLTFT

-1446 PPGGDDSYDAGE
+1446 PPGGDGSYDAGE
-1458 TVDVTLVWSEE
+1458 TVEVTLVWSEE

-1575 LGVPAFNDAGDDG
+1575 LGVPAFNGAGDDG

-1598 TFIFSRHVQVDTTGG
+1598 TFIFSRPVQVDTTGG

-1700 PQLTSAMVDGS
+1700 PQLASAMVDGS

-1917 GSPAITGTAQV
+1917 GSPTITGTAQV
-1928 GETLSADT
+1928 GEPLSADT

-1944 ADHADFEYQW
+1944 ADDADFEYQW